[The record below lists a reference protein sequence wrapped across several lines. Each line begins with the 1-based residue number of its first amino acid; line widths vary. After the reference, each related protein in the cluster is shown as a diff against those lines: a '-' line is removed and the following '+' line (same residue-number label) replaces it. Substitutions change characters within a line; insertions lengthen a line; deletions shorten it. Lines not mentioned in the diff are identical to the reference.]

1 MNDQLISVQ
10 NLKTYFFTEAGPLHA
25 VDGFDLSISRGETV
39 GLIGESGCG
48 KTTAALSIIQLL
60 PTNGRIVS
68 GSIVFAGQDLLRLA
82 ARAMREIR
90 GSQIAMVF
98 QETMTSLNPVL
109 TIGEQIA
116 EAVRLHHR
124 VTRRQARQTAAEL
137 LDMVGLADPASRLA
151 EYPHQYS
158 GGMRQR
164 VMLAMAIAGHPA
176 LLIADEPVAALDA
189 PLQAQ
194 ILELIDDLRG
204 RFDMAVLLI
213 THNLALAAQICDR
226 VVVMYAGKVAE
237 NAPVETIFAA
247 PQHPYTQALLASTPR
262 LGADRLQ
269 VIGGSVP
276 DLVNPPAGCRFHPRC
291 PHALGICRK
300 EAPPALQLS
309 EGHLVNCWLAQG

>member
-48 KTTAALSIIQLL
+48 KTTAALSIMQLL
-60 PTNGRIVS
+60 PTNGRIVG

-82 ARAMREIR
+82 ARAMRGIR

-109 TIGEQIA
+109 TVGEQIG

-194 ILELIDDLRG
+194 ILELIDNLRG

-247 PQHPYTQALLASTPR
+247 PEHPYTRALLASTPR